1 MFWSIFP
8 NAGRWKT
15 DIENVDMHRLS
26 TQVRHKILL
35 NSLLITKL
43 SVFSWSQ
50 RENVRRAF
58 PQYVLWC
65 YPSHSP
71 ALWMEWLPPA
81 VVSGWMGF
89 AEDEDG
95 CGTVVL
101 KVDWMGLGW
110 ISGWGEGKS
119 QVSLEINYRGGS
131 SATFLRCMGQE
142 ETFRFKP
149 RTNQPF
155 SSQNPGLT
163 WKTSSPPWGP
173 EVLSSRVRYGVLR
186 DFS

>member
-1 MFWSIFP
+1 MW
-8 NAGRWKT
+8 
-15 DIENVDMHRLS
+15 HRGAQSGLDGIGLDL
-26 TQVRHKILL
+26 R
-35 NSLLITKL
+35 
-43 SVFSWSQ
+43 
-50 RENVRRAF
+50 
-58 PQYVLWC
+58 
-65 YPSHSP
+65 
-71 ALWMEWLPPA
+71 
-81 VVSGWMGF
+81 VS
-89 AEDEDG
+89 
-95 CGTVVL
+95 
-101 KVDWMGLGW
+101 
-110 ISGWGEGKS
+110 EGKS
-119 QVSLEINYRGGS
+119 QVSLEINYRDGS

>member
-1 MFWSIFP
+1 
-8 NAGRWKT
+8 
-15 DIENVDMHRLS
+15 MHRLS

-35 NSLLITKL
+35 NSLLISSQFSPGPKGRMLDEL
-43 SVFSWSQ
+43 STSMYYGVTQ
-50 RENVRRAF
+50 
-58 PQYVLWC
+58 L
-65 YPSHSP
+65 PSLSP

-95 CGTVVL
+95 CDTVVL

-119 QVSLEINYRGGS
+119 QVSLEINYRDGS

-142 ETFRFKP
+142 ETFR
-149 RTNQPF
+149 
-155 SSQNPGLT
+155 
-163 WKTSSPPWGP
+163 
-173 EVLSSRVRYGVLR
+173 
-186 DFS
+186 